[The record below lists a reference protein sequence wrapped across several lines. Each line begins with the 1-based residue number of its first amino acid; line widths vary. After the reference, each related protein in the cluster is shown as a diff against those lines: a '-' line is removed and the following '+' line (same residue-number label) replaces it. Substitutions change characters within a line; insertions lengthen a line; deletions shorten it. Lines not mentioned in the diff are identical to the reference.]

1 LIFALYEKEEIMIE
15 QGLLYTADH
24 EWARVEKDIATV
36 GITDHAQEMLGEIT
50 FVELPVVGKTIESR
64 GELAVV
70 ESSKAASDVYS
81 PVEGTV
87 TEVNSQLD
95 TKPEVIN
102 EDCYRAGWICKLTIT
117 DNKCL
122 EKLMNAKQYEEYLKG
137 L

>member
-1 LIFALYEKEEIMIE
+1 MIE

-24 EWARVEKDIATV
+24 EWARIEADIATI

-50 FVELPVVGKTIESR
+50 FVELPTVGGDFEVR

-81 PVEGTV
+81 PVKGTV
-87 TEVNSQLD
+87 AEINSKLE
-95 TKPEVIN
+95 TNPELIN
-102 EDCYRAGWICKLTIT
+102 EDCYNTGWICKIKIT
-117 DNKCL
+117 DDKAG
-122 EKLMNAKQYEEYLKG
+122 EKLMNAEEYEQYLKG